1 MSNNKNIL
9 NKYTDEQKTR
19 FLLEEKNYD
28 DQEYLDNC
36 WELQIDEI
44 LIEHSLVDDLD
55 TFYINKTN

>member
-28 DQEYLDNC
+28 DKEYLDNC
-36 WELQIDEI
+36 
-44 LIEHSLVDDLD
+44 
-55 TFYINKTN
+55 

>member
-28 DQEYLDNC
+28 D
-36 WELQIDEI
+36 
-44 LIEHSLVDDLD
+44 
-55 TFYINKTN
+55 K